1 MDCEVRKSAGY
12 RRGQP
17 PFFGEMHHLPCYL
30 VVVVR
35 TVVRGA
41 ALVFLLVVVRR
52 LMLPVALRGA
62 GLLAVEVV
70 RLVVLRL
77 AWLMLE
83 PAGLLSVTPLPAG
96 PLTVPGVVW
105 AEATTVVS
113 RQNRLLKATVQMVFF
128 MECLES
134 ERSC

>member
-1 MDCEVRKSAGY
+1 M
-12 RRGQP
+12 
-17 PFFGEMHHLPCYL
+17 
-30 VVVVR
+30 VR

-62 GLLAVEVV
+62 GLLAVVVV

-83 PAGLLSVTPLPAG
+83 PAGLLRVTPLPAG

-105 AEATTVVS
+105 AEAAAVVS
-113 RQNRLLKATVQMVFF
+113 RQNRPLRATERMAFF
-128 MECLES
+128 MGVLG
-134 ERSC
+134 R